1 MEPEEECV
9 IRWLSLVGTLVAVA
23 WGQSSHHG
31 SLVAKTSSEVT
42 DVNLVSPGSVNP
54 EQVGSVPALPG
65 MPPLPTGKVTLIGG
79 TIHSIDPV
87 RDQMVVQI
95 FAGHRMTVLFD
106 ERTRMY
112 RDGKAASPADLKK
125 GERAYMDTTLDGKD
139 IFARSIRVASASPSG
154 QSSGQIVAFDRATG
168 ELTLRDTLSPEPVTM
183 QVASDATILSGDR
196 TAAPAE
202 LRSGALVAL
211 TFDPRPSKRPT
222 VRQISILA
230 SPGTTFV
237 FVGRIEHLDF
247 RRGLLV
253 LVDPRDN
260 KNYDLYFDASTRGVN
275 RGLKQGAS
283 VTVKANFDGTRY
295 QTREIDSSSV
305 TAE

>member
-1 MEPEEECV
+1 M
-9 IRWLSLVGTLVAVA
+9 IRWLALVGTLLAVA
-23 WGQSSHHG
+23 WGQSSPTDAP
-31 SLVAKTSSEVT
+31 LVAKTSSAVSS
-42 DVNLVSPGSVNP
+42 VSLVRPGSVNP
-54 EQVGSVPALPG
+54 EEVARVPALPG

-79 TIHSIDPV
+79 TIHSVDPV

-95 FAGHRMTVLFD
+95 FAGRRMTVLFD
-106 ERTRMY
+106 ERTRML
-112 RDGKAASPADLKK
+112 RDGKEVSAGDLKK
-125 GERAYMDTTLDGKD
+125 GEHAYLDTILDGKD
-139 IFARSIRVASASPSG
+139 IFARSIRIASASPSG
-154 QSSGQIVAFDRATG
+154 QSSGQIVGFNSATG

-183 QVASDATILSGDR
+183 HVAPDATILSGDR
-196 TAAPAE
+196 TGSAAE
-202 LRSGALVAL
+202 LRPGTLVTL
-211 TFDPRPSKRPT
+211 TFDPRPTESPT

-247 RRGLLV
+247 ERGLLV

-260 KNYDLYFDASTRGVN
+260 KNYDLYFDARAKGVN

-283 VTVKANFDGTRY
+283 VTVRANFDGTRY
-295 QTREIDSSSV
+295 QTREIDVNSV